1 MTKNTIKNKNIFITG
16 ASGYLGK
23 EFSHSLAESQANL
36 ILIDKNKLELLK
48 LQDYLKKKFEINVC
62 IKVIDLEIHSQRVNL
77 IKYIKKKFNKLD
89 IMINNAAFVGASDL
103 KGWSTKF
110 QNQSIETWQRAIEV
124 NLTSVFHLSRDLL
137 PLLKKAKQ
145 PSIINI
151 GSMHGIIAPEWS
163 LYKGTKMSNPAAYSV
178 SKAGIIH
185 LTKWLASTLAPKIR
199 VNCISPGGIFRN
211 QPKSFIKKFLSSTP
225 LNRMATESDITGVL
239 LLLCSDQSKYITGQ
253 NIVVDGGKTLY

>member
-23 EFSHSLAESQANL
+23 EFSHSLAKSQANL

-137 PLLKKAKQ
+137 PLLKKAK
-145 PSIINI
+145 
-151 GSMHGIIAPEWS
+151 
-163 LYKGTKMSNPAAYSV
+163 
-178 SKAGIIH
+178 
-185 LTKWLASTLAPKIR
+185 
-199 VNCISPGGIFRN
+199 
-211 QPKSFIKKFLSSTP
+211 
-225 LNRMATESDITGVL
+225 
-239 LLLCSDQSKYITGQ
+239 
-253 NIVVDGGKTLY
+253 